1 MGVTLNC
8 NILLPIKNQWINM
21 SSDLKYAQEL
31 LEEAKTNTCV
41 PEAVED
47 LSEVCA
53 IFAKIHG
60 EDSVECAEPFLL
72 YGKALLEM
80 SKIESIVLDN
90 AFEGFN
96 FDGEDEKPDFSQFEN
111 PEDLGKDEVGEID
124 LQVEDA
130 FDINFAEHD
139 RIASIHIG
147 DDIYEE
153 VESEDDSDEE
163 EPEDEDKPDGEDV
176 GHLELAWE
184 VLELARNISGKHGK
198 TDIEAEAFHYLGEVS
213 LEDNNYPQAIEDLSK
228 SLTIKTNVA
237 PAGSRSLAETHY
249 QLGIAY
255 AWSGEWAKAEA
266 SLTSAI
272 SVLTARFSTHPA
284 EKEGLENI
292 VHEIKGRIADLK
304 DMEKGVF
311 NNAYVTVPGGK
322 ISIGGGVGGAVDAA
336 KAAGLPTVGTA

>member
-1 MGVTLNC
+1 
-8 NILLPIKNQWINM
+8 M

-31 LEEAKTNTCV
+31 LEEVKTNTCV

-90 AFEGFN
+90 AFEGFS
-96 FDGEDEKPDFSQFEN
+96 FDAEEEKPDFSQIEN
-111 PEDLGKDEVGEID
+111 PEELSKDEVGEID
-124 LQVEDA
+124 LEVEDA
-130 FDINFAEHD
+130 FDANFAEHD
-139 RIASIHIG
+139 RVASIHVG

-153 VESEDDSDEE
+153 VESEDDSDDEE
-163 EPEDEDKPDGEDV
+163 EPEEDKPNGEDI

-184 VLELARNISGKHGK
+184 VLELAKNISGKHGK
-198 TDIEAEAFHYLGEVS
+198 TDIEAEALHYLGEVS
-213 LEDNNYPQAIEDLSK
+213 LENNNYPQAIEDLAK
-228 SLTIKTNVA
+228 SVTIKTKVV
-237 PAGSRSLAETHY
+237 PGGSRSLAETHY
-249 QLGIAY
+249 QMGVAY

-266 SLTSAI
+266 SLTAAI
-272 SVLTARFSTHPA
+272 SVLTGRISSHSA

-311 NNAYVTVPGGK
+311 TNTYVTVPGGK
-322 ISIGGGVGGAVDAA
+322 ISIGSGVAGAIDAA

>member
-1 MGVTLNC
+1 LCGIHIIMPT
-8 NILLPIKNQWINM
+8 
-21 SSDLKYAQEL
+21 SSSSADLKFAQEL
-31 LEEAKTNTCV
+31 LEEVKTNTCI

-47 LSEVCA
+47 LSEVCS

-60 EDSVECAEPFLL
+60 ENAVECAEPFLL

-96 FDGEDEKPDFSQFEN
+96 FEEDEKPDYSQIEN
-111 PEDLGKDEVGEID
+111 PMELVKDEVGEID

-130 FDINFAEHD
+130 FDINFAEHE
-139 RIASIHIG
+139 RIASIHAG

-163 EPEDEDKPDGEDV
+163 EVSEEEKPNGEDV
-176 GHLELAWE
+176 GHMELAWE
-184 VLELARNISGKHGK
+184 VLELAKNISGKHGK
-198 TDIEAEAFHYLGEVS
+198 TDIEAEALHYLGEVS
-213 LEDNNYPQAIEDLSK
+213 LENNNYPLAIEDLAK
-228 SLTIKTNVA
+228 SATIKTKVVSA
-237 PAGSRSLAETHY
+237 DSRSLAETHY
-249 QLGIAY
+249 QLGVAY
-255 AWSGEWAKAEA
+255 AWSGEWTKAEA
-266 SLTSAI
+266 SLTAAI
-272 SVLTARFSTHPA
+272 SVLTARISSHSA

-292 VHEIKGRIADLK
+292 IHEIKGRIADLK
-304 DMEKGVF
+304 DMEKGVY

-322 ISIGGGVGGAVDAA
+322 ISIGSGVAGAINAA

>member
-96 FDGEDEKPDFSQFEN
+96 FDGEEEKPDFSQFEN

-130 FDINFAEHD
+130 FNINFAEHD

-153 VESEDDSDEE
+153 VESEDDSD
-163 EPEDEDKPDGEDV
+163 DEDKPDGEDV

-213 LEDNNYPQAIEDLSK
+213 LEDNDYPQAIEDLSK

-272 SVLTARFSTHPA
+272 SVLTARISTHPA

-322 ISIGGGVGGAVDAA
+322 ISIGGGVAGAVDAA

>member
-1 MGVTLNC
+1 
-8 NILLPIKNQWINM
+8 M

-31 LEEAKTNTCV
+31 LEEVKTNTCV

-53 IFAKIHG
+53 IFAKTHG
-60 EDSVECAEPFLL
+60 EDAVECAEPFLL

-96 FDGEDEKPDFSQFEN
+96 FDGEEEKPDFSRIEN
-111 PEDLGKDEVGEID
+111 PEELSKDEMGEID
-124 LQVEDA
+124 LEVEDA
-130 FDINFAEHD
+130 FDINYAEHD
-139 RIASIHIG
+139 RVARIHVG

-153 VESEDDSDEE
+153 VESEDDSDDEEE
-163 EPEDEDKPDGEDV
+163 EPEEDKPNGEDV

-184 VLELARNISGKHGK
+184 VLELAKNISGKHGK
-198 TDIEAEAFHYLGEVS
+198 TDIEAEALHYLGEVS
-213 LEDNNYPQAIEDLSK
+213 LENNDYPRAIEDLAK
-228 SLTIKTNVA
+228 SVTIKTKVV

-249 QLGIAY
+249 QLGVAH
-255 AWSGEWAKAEA
+255 AWSGEWAKAEE
-266 SLTSAI
+266 SLTAAI
-272 SVLTARFSTHPA
+272 SVLTTRISSHSA
-284 EKEGLENI
+284 EKEGLENL

-304 DMEKGVF
+304 DMEKGIF
-311 NNAYVTVPGGK
+311 SNAYVTVPGGK
-322 ISIGGGVGGAVDAA
+322 ISIGSGVPGAIDAA

>member
-1 MGVTLNC
+1 
-8 NILLPIKNQWINM
+8 M

-31 LEEAKTNTCV
+31 LEEAKTNSCV

-53 IFAKIHG
+53 IFAKSHG
-60 EDSVECAEPFLL
+60 EDAVECAEPFLL

-96 FDGEDEKPDFSQFEN
+96 FDGEEEKSDFSQFEN
-111 PEDLGKDEVGEID
+111 PGDLGKDEVGEID

-163 EPEDEDKPDGEDV
+163 EEPEDEDKPDGEDV

-184 VLELARNISGKHGK
+184 VLELAKNISGKHGK
-198 TDIEAEAFHYLGEVS
+198 TEIEAEALHYLGEVS
-213 LEDNNYPQAIEDLSK
+213 LEDNNYPQAIEDLAK
-228 SLTIKTNVA
+228 SLTIKTKVVS
-237 PAGSRSLAETHY
+237 AGSRSLAETHY
-249 QLGIAY
+249 QLGVAY

-272 SVLTARFSTHPA
+272 SVLTARISSHPV
-284 EKEGLENI
+284 EKEALENI

-322 ISIGGGVGGAVDAA
+322 ISIGGGVAGAVDAA

>member
-1 MGVTLNC
+1 MGSSTTSEIYQLHRS
-8 NILLPIKNQWINM
+8 LLITM

-31 LEEAKTNTCV
+31 LEEVKNNTCV

-53 IFAKIHG
+53 IFAKTHG
-60 EDSVECAEPFLL
+60 EDAVECAEPFLL

-90 AFEGFN
+90 AFEGFS
-96 FDGEDEKPDFSQFEN
+96 FDGEEEKPDFSQIEN
-111 PEDLGKDEVGEID
+111 PEELSKEEVGE
-124 LQVEDA
+124 
-130 FDINFAEHD
+130 
-139 RIASIHIG
+139 
-147 DDIYEE
+147 
-153 VESEDDSDEE
+153 
-163 EPEDEDKPDGEDV
+163 EDKPNGEDI

-184 VLELARNISGKHGK
+184 VLELAKNISGKHGK

-213 LEDNNYPQAIEDLSK
+213 LENNNYPQAIEDLAK
-228 SLTIKTNVA
+228 SVTIKTKVV

-249 QLGIAY
+249 QMGVAY
-255 AWSGEWAKAEA
+255 AWSGEWTKAEE
-266 SLTSAI
+266 SLTAAI
-272 SVLTARFSTHPA
+272 SVLTARISSHST
-284 EKEGLENI
+284 EKEALENI

-311 NNAYVTVPGGK
+311 TNTYVTVPGGK
-322 ISIGGGVGGAVDAA
+322 ISIGSGVAGAIDAA

>member
-1 MGVTLNC
+1 
-8 NILLPIKNQWINM
+8 M

-31 LEEAKTNTCV
+31 LVEAKANTCL

-53 IFAKIHG
+53 IFAKTHG
-60 EDSVECAEPFLL
+60 EDSVDCAEPFLL

-96 FDGEDEKPDFSQFEN
+96 FDGEEEKPDFSQFEN

-147 DDIYEE
+147 DIYEE
-153 VESEDDSDEE
+153 VESEDDSDEEE

-184 VLELARNISGKHGK
+184 VLELARNSSGKHGK

-249 QLGIAY
+249 QLGVAY

-272 SVLTARFSTHPA
+272 SVLTARISTHPA

-292 VHEIKGRIADLK
+292 VHEVKGRIADLK

-322 ISIGGGVGGAVDAA
+322 ISIGGGVAGAVDAA

>member
-1 MGVTLNC
+1 
-8 NILLPIKNQWINM
+8 M

-53 IFAKIHG
+53 IFAKTHG

-96 FDGEDEKPDFSQFEN
+96 FDGEDEKPDFSQIEN
-111 PEDLGKDEVGEID
+111 PEDLGKDEVE
-124 LQVEDA
+124 
-130 FDINFAEHD
+130 F
-139 RIASIHIG
+139 
-147 DDIYEE
+147 
-153 VESEDDSDEE
+153 EDDSDEE
-163 EPEDEDKPDGEDV
+163 EEHEDEDKSDGEDV

-213 LEDNNYPQAIEDLSK
+213 LEDNNYPQAVEDLTK
-228 SLTIKTNVA
+228 SLTIKTKVA

-249 QLGIAY
+249 QLGVAN

-272 SVLTARFSTHPA
+272 SVLTARISTHPA
-284 EKEGLENI
+284 EKESLENI

-322 ISIGGGVGGAVDAA
+322 ISIGGGVAGAVDAA
-336 KAAGLPTVGTA
+336 KAAGLPTMGTA

>member
-1 MGVTLNC
+1 
-8 NILLPIKNQWINM
+8 M
-21 SSDLKYAQEL
+21 SPNLKYAQEL
-31 LEEAKTNTCV
+31 LVEVKTNPCV

-53 IFAKIHG
+53 IFAKTHG
-60 EDSVECAEPFLL
+60 EDAVECAEPFLL

-96 FDGEDEKPDFSQFEN
+96 FDGEEDKADFSQFEN
-111 PEDLGKDEVGEID
+111 PDELAKDEAGEID

-139 RIASIHIG
+139 RIANIHTG
-147 DDIYEE
+147 DDIYDEAD
-153 VESEDDSDEE
+153 SEDDSDEE
-163 EPEDEDKPDGEDV
+163 EEPEGEDKPDGEDI

-184 VLELARNISGKHGK
+184 VLELAKNISGKHGK

-213 LEDNNYPQAIEDLSK
+213 LENNNYPQAIEDLVQ
-228 SLTIKTNVA
+228 SLSIKTKVV

-249 QLGIAY
+249 QLGVAH
-255 AWSGEWAKAEA
+255 AWSANWAKAEA

-272 SVLTARFSTHPA
+272 SVLTARISSHPT

-311 NNAYVTVPGGK
+311 SNAYVTVPGGK
-322 ISIGGGVGGAVDAA
+322 ISIGGGVVGAVDAA